1 MKKILITILATFALA
16 GVSHAGSFGVGVSGG
31 IIHVEGSGTETTTA
45 GTVAGGAANTNSKD
59 VDAASIIGSVFAEY
73 EFDNGWAIGYE
84 HVPGSADVADAKNSR
99 TDETAEDAAGSGSSG
114 STTRTAQAEVD
125 NFNTVYIEAPIGS
138 AYVRL
143 GFAQVDVNTQ
153 ETASHGTYGNVSVDG
168 VNYGIGLKGSL
179 GGFMTKTS
187 LEHTDFD
194 DFTITSTTSNKI
206 SADLDVTQIK
216 FALVKQ
222 F

>member
-1 MKKILITILATFALA
+1 MKKILITIFATFALA

-84 HVPGSADVADAKNSR
+84 HVPGSAEVSDKHTRRS
-99 TDETAEDAAGSGSSG
+99 TDEDAAGSGTSG
-114 STTRTAQAEVD
+114 DTTRTAQAEVD

-194 DFTITSTTSNKI
+194 DFSVTSTTSNKI

>member
-31 IIHVEGSGTETTTA
+31 IIQVDGSGTETTTA
-45 GTVAGGAANTNSKD
+45 GTVSGGAANTNSKD
-59 VDAASIIGSVFAEY
+59 VDAASLIGSVFAEF
-73 EFDNGWAIGYE
+73 EFDNGWALGYE
-84 HVPGSADVADAKNSR
+84 HVPGSAEVSDKHTRRS
-99 TDETAEDAAGSGSSG
+99 TDEDAAGSGTSG
-114 STTRTAQAEVD
+114 DTTRTAQAEVD

-194 DFTITSTTSNKI
+194 DFSVTSTTSNKI

-216 FALVKQ
+216 FALIKQ

>member
-31 IIHVEGSGTETTTA
+31 IIQVDGSGTETTTA
-45 GTVAGGAANTNSKD
+45 GTVSGGAANTNSKD
-59 VDAASIIGSVFAEY
+59 VDAASLIGSVFAEF
-73 EFDNGWAIGYE
+73 EFDNGWALGYE
-84 HVPGSADVADAKNSR
+84 HVPGSAEVSDKHTRRS
-99 TDETAEDAAGSGSSG
+99 TDEDAAGSGTSG
-114 STTRTAQAEVD
+114 DTTRTAQAEVD

-143 GFAQVDVNTQ
+143 GFSQIDVTTQ
-153 ETASHGTYGNVSVDG
+153 ETNSHGTYGNVSVDG

-194 DFTITSTTSNKI
+194 DFSVTSTTSNKI

-216 FALVKQ
+216 FALIKQ

>member
-1 MKKILITILATFALA
+1 MKKILITIFATFALA

-31 IIHVEGSGTETTTA
+31 IIQVEGSGTETTTV
-45 GTVAGGAANTNSKD
+45 GTVAGGAKNTNSKD

-73 EFDNGWAIGYE
+73 EFDNGWALGYE
-84 HVPGSADVADAKNSR
+84 HVPGSADVSDQHKRRS
-99 TDETAEDAAGSGSSG
+99 TDEDAAGSGTSG
-114 STTRTAQAEVD
+114 DTTRTAQAEVD

-138 AYVRL
+138 TYIRL
-143 GFAQVDVNTQ
+143 GYAQIDVNTQ
-153 ETASHGTYGNVSVDG
+153 ETNSHGTYGNESVDG
-168 VNYGIGLKGSL
+168 VNYGFGLKGSL

-187 LEHTDFD
+187 IEHTDFD
-194 DFTITSTTSNKI
+194 DFTITSTTGNTI

>member
-84 HVPGSADVADAKNSR
+84 HVPGSAEVSDKHTRRS
-99 TDETAEDAAGSGSSG
+99 TDEDAAGSGTSG
-114 STTRTAQAEVD
+114 DTTRTAQAEVD

-194 DFTITSTTSNKI
+194 DFSVTSTTSNKI